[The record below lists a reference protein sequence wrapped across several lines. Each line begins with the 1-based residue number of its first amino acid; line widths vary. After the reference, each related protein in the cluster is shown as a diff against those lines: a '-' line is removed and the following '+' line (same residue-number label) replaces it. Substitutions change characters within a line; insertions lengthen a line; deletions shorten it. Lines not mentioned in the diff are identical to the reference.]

1 MERHS
6 PKTNTRFVRLE
17 PNKLVNERK
26 RLSDRRRSGNKINLV
41 GEIVSGA
48 CGRGEG
54 KIATLVPDESSPVA
68 PDAAS
73 AQVSRGDG
81 G

>member
-1 MERHS
+1 M
-6 PKTNTRFVRLE
+6 RLE
-17 PNKLVNERK
+17 PNKLVNDGK
-26 RLSDRRRSGNKINLV
+26 RLSDRRRSGKKINLV
-41 GEIVSGA
+41 GEIVSGV

-54 KIATLVPDESSPVA
+54 KIATLLPDESSRVA
-68 PDAAS
+68 PEAAS